1 MIFNNILKGY
11 NFSNMIRKIYLLFM
25 LMFGFSSVLLSQHQ
39 EKPYYRFGENLNFT
53 SSFGYT
59 IYSTEDLN
67 DYHIRYFDNQF
78 TMSLDRYFSA
88 GLHYNHIFISD
99 VDKKKYTFFRAGP
112 IIRYYDI
119 SKDNK
124 WFLHVDAMLDYGN
137 FVIEVNEELNKRKT
151 LYLGLKLTGEYNI
164 FSNCNI
170 LLGHK
175 IIRQLEKAGY
185 GLENYTF
192 TGLSFRFNTTK
203 KK

>member
-1 MIFNNILKGY
+1 
-11 NFSNMIRKIYLLFM
+11 M

-39 EKPYYRFGENLNFT
+39 EKPYYHFGENLNFT

-67 DYHIRYFDNQF
+67 DYHIRYFDNQV
-78 TMSLDRYFSA
+78 TMSLNKYFSA
-88 GLHYNHIFISD
+88 GLHYNYIFISD

-137 FVIEVNEELNKRKT
+137 FVIEINEDLNKRET
-151 LYLGLKLTGEYNI
+151 LYLGLKLMGEYNI

-192 TGLSFRFNTTK
+192 AGLSFRFYTGK